1 MRALVTGASQGIGRA
16 TALRLARDGSDVAVH
31 YRAHAAEADAV
42 VDQVR
47 TMGRDS
53 FPLRADLADLSS
65 IDALT
70 RQLQAHWDTLD
81 VLVHNAGSYP
91 RQSFSKTRDSDF
103 EEQLRIH
110 AVGPASLT
118 RHLLP
123 LLRRSVSGRIVFVSS
138 VLAFEGSRRGSPY
151 ATAKAA
157 QLGLARSL
165 ARELAPGITVNVVA
179 PGAVDTAVLA
189 ADSAQQREERAR
201 QIPAGR
207 IGTADEVAAAI
218 AFLASPT
225 ATYITGATI
234 PVNGGLRMG

>member
-16 TALRLARDGSDVAVH
+16 TALRLARDGTDVAVH
-31 YRAHAAEADAV
+31 YRTHAADAENA
-42 VDQVR
+42 VDEIR
-47 TMGRDS
+47 RMGRDS
-53 FPLRADLADLSS
+53 FTVHADLGDLSS
-65 IDALT
+65 VPEVT
-70 RQLQAHWDTLD
+70 REVRAHWDTLD

-91 RQSFSKTRDSDF
+91 RQSFPETSDSDF

-123 LLRRSVSGRIVFVSS
+123 LLQRSASGRIVFVSS
-138 VLAFEGSRRGSPY
+138 ILAFEGSRRGSPY

-179 PGAVDTAVLA
+179 PGAIDTAVLA
-189 ADSAQQREERAR
+189 ADSAHQREERVG

-207 IGTADEVAAAI
+207 LGTAEEVAAAI
-218 AFLASPT
+218 AFLASPS
-225 ATYITGATI
+225 ATYITGTTM